1 MAPPRSCR
9 PSFKLASYLLSL
21 RATAEAS
28 LLHLPSRLFHLLSLF
43 LSLTLSS
50 PSPSSISLFFVR
62 FYSFFLHL
70 FHLRLPFFL
79 ALSNPSAIRKVWNR
93 TARGSLPLASSLL
106 CPRGVIRNWVLLHWT
121 HLRGGGN
128 MLPRVVGEFFGE
140 FFIPHWR
147 IACVHARFGLCAR
160 RFAALKSEIS
170 F

>member
-28 LLHLPSRLFHLLSLF
+28 LLHLPSRLFHLLFLF
-43 LSLTLSS
+43 LSLTLSC

-93 TARGSLPLASSLL
+93 TARGSLPLASSPLL
-106 CPRGVIRNWVLLHWT
+106 CPRGVIRN
-121 HLRGGGN
+121 
-128 MLPRVVGEFFGE
+128 
-140 FFIPHWR
+140 
-147 IACVHARFGLCAR
+147 
-160 RFAALKSEIS
+160 
-170 F
+170 